1 MTRCEPPRKC
11 PGIPVLMLLTRGT
24 VLFRVHGARYKGNEF
39 NPTPAASAH
48 KGGRFDHTSPGE
60 AFLYA
65 GSTLAAAV
73 VETLMRD
80 LPPAPA
86 ARLLPF
92 NQVAG
97 RAISKLRLTRDLEL
111 VLLRGR
117 GLSQLGQDRWLVS
130 CEAADYPTTRAW
142 AAAIRGWAPEAAGFA
157 WLDRLQHD
165 LAYVFYRSRVAPHDL
180 EVVWTRKADDGVGLR
195 RVRLE
200 LRKHLADVKP
210 R

>member
-1 MTRCEPPRKC
+1 MTRCDPPRRC
-11 PGIPVLMLLTRGT
+11 PGSPVLTSLKQGSI
-24 VLFRVHGARYKGNEF
+24 LFRIHLAKYKGNEF
-39 NPTPAASAH
+39 NPTPATSPH

-80 LPPAPA
+80 LPPSPA

-92 NQVAG
+92 SQVAG
-97 RAISKLRLTRDLEL
+97 RAISTLRLARDVEL

-142 AAAIRGWAPEAAGFA
+142 ATAIRRWAPEAAGLA

-165 LAYVFYRSRVAPHDL
+165 FVYVFYRSRVAPGDL
-180 EVVWTRKADDGVGLR
+180 EVVRTRRADESAGLR
-195 RVRLE
+195 SVRVH
-200 LRKHLADVKP
+200 LRTHLADVKP
-210 R
+210 Q